1 MLIND
6 NKKRREFPM
15 PKMFIGTR
23 AVYNGGN
30 SKNITI
36 PKAILKELE
45 KKGVKEE
52 DIKEAD
58 IYYDREKREMLV
70 AFNVIV
76 NEQQQ
81 K

>member
-1 MLIND
+1 MSN
-6 NKKRREFPM
+6 
-15 PKMFIGTR
+15 MFIGTR

-30 SKNITI
+30 SKNIPF
-36 PKAILKELE
+36 PKSILKELE

-58 IYYDREKREMLV
+58 IYYDRDKGEMLV

-76 NEQQQ
+76 NEL
-81 K
+81 KRK